1 MIVVSDTTPIISFIK
16 IGKLDILQDMF
27 GQVQIPEAVFKELT
41 SNVMFKKEA
50 EEVIACEFI
59 RQMPVDNMKSVDLL
73 RRSTNLDAG
82 ESEAIV
88 LADSLEHAVLLIDEA
103 KGRKVAKNMGLNI
116 MGTIG
121 ILLVAYEDGFLDKE
135 SIEECI
141 ETIRNSKLR
150 ISESLLGLL
159 NRKINE

>member
-16 IGKLDILQDMF
+16 LGRLNILKDMF
-27 GQVQIPEAVFKELT
+27 GEVRIPEAVFEELT
-41 SNVMFKKEA
+41 SNALFKEEA
-50 EEVIACEFI
+50 NEVIACEFI
-59 RQMPVDNMKSVDLL
+59 KQMPVDDMKSVNLL

-88 LADSLEHAVLLIDEA
+88 LADSLEHSILLIDEA

-121 ILLVAYEDGFLDKE
+121 ILLVAYEDGVLDKRD
-135 SIEECI
+135 IEECMEI
-141 ETIRNSKLR
+141 IRNSRLR
-150 ISESLLGLL
+150 ISETLLDLL
-159 NRKINE
+159 NHKINE